1 MKLCLS
7 PETEPRQ
14 NNNQLGKQKEEPLQ
28 GFAGTS
34 EKTIEVCLSR
44 STRTLVNAENIRGMP
59 IGISRLA
66 RTSTIARQKRNEYM
80 NRAGMLPH
88 YLPLYKKK

>member
-34 EKTIEVCLSR
+34 EAMFKYAFMTC
-44 STRTLVNAENIRGMP
+44 TLHVFHMFDEMTVMV
-59 IGISRLA
+59 RL
-66 RTSTIARQKRNEYM
+66 
-80 NRAGMLPH
+80 G
-88 YLPLYKKK
+88 